1 MKNSKDKTV
10 GFLLAKKYFIRII
23 TGITLLISG
32 NANAQRSCDMALR
45 SGVNFPV
52 KNLGNTKLE
61 MGLSFEAT
69 LAYKFTQNMAA
80 YAGWGLNAFDEK
92 REDDDLRMHF
102 EETGYTFGLHYKH
115 AFAPGSNYKYMLGAG
130 GTYNHIETENTHGHI
145 INDSGHGIGWQMEA
159 GLGIQISDRAQLIPS
174 VRYRELSRVMT
185 TEGITATGDL
195 NYFSAGLIV
204 TWTMWSKN

>member
-1 MKNSKDKTV
+1 
-10 GFLLAKKYFIRII
+10 
-23 TGITLLISG
+23 
-32 NANAQRSCDMALR
+32 MALR

-69 LAYKFTQNMAA
+69 LAYAFTQNIAA

-115 AFAPGSNYKYMLGAG
+115 AFTPGSNYNYMLGAG
-130 GTYNHIETENTHGHI
+130 GIYNHIETENTHGNI

-159 GLGIQISDRAQLIPS
+159 GLSIQISERAQLIPS
-174 VRYRELSRVMT
+174 IRYRELSRVIT
-185 TEGITATGDL
+185 TEGITATTDL

>member
-1 MKNSKDKTV
+1 MKNSKEKPV
-10 GFLLAKKYFIRII
+10 HFLSAKIYFIRII
-23 TGITLLISG
+23 TAITLLIS
-32 NANAQRSCDMALR
+32 NNTNAQQTCDMALR

-69 LAYKFTQNMAA
+69 LTYEFSQRMAA

-92 REDDDLRMHF
+92 TVDNDSHLHF

-115 AFAPGSNYKYMLGAG
+115 EFAPGSNFKYMFGAG

-145 INDSGHGIGWQMEA
+145 INDSGHGIGWQMET
-159 GLGIQISDRAQLIPS
+159 GVGIQLNERAQLIPS
-174 VRYRELSRVMT
+174 IRYRELSGVIT
-185 TEGITATGDL
+185 TEGATATGDL